1 MTEVMNPS
9 RRING
14 PESASSLRTRE
25 PRGMIDP
32 ADSTSRLAGLIGTPL
47 TQVDTSLERIV
58 LSIAAEPVHLVVVSG
73 PLQVSG
79 PQGPGLTLE
88 GAQAAALLAGWVGRP
103 VTEFRVDERGGLH
116 LGLGAYRLTVAA
128 DSAHEAWE
136 IRGMDGG
143 LMVCL
148 PGGRISVWAPTF
160 GRIPRARPAGR

>member
-9 RRING
+9 RRVSG
-14 PESASSLRTRE
+14 PAPATQLRTRE

-32 ADSTSRLAGLIGTPL
+32 ADATGRLAGLLGRPL

-58 LSIAAEPVHLVVVSG
+58 LSIAAEPLHLVVVSG
-73 PLQVSG
+73 PLHVG
-79 PQGPGLTLE
+79 GLQGPGLTVE
-88 GAQAAALLAGWVGRP
+88 GRQAAALLAGWVARP
-103 VTEFRVDERGGLH
+103 VTELRVDEGGGLH
-116 LGLGAYRLTVAA
+116 LGLGAYRLVVAA
-128 DSAHEAWE
+128 EPAHEAWE

-160 GRIPRARPAGR
+160 GRIPRARPDGR